1 MPTRSNLRDGFA
13 MVDEVFALSPISA
26 RAAQP
31 NEADYEAIRDAF
43 METSRGRWFLGEY
56 AKRNRNADTSM
67 VLDAVARIEH
77 ALASQRQQQ
86 QELEQADSQALPE
99 ALATIRAA
107 VEVAA
112 LAAASAVDNMAL
124 EQNLAPVRKGTRII
138 KEISWRWREIG
149 ADSRICDL
157 IDSQVTSIEAACE
170 QLASADP
177 KIALLAAFDIIKT
190 RLKELEERQAAAAD
204 AVAPVT
210 EAAAPARTVET
221 PPAAEPPVATEQETA
236 RAPEPELAQTN
247 QAAPAMTIP
256 LVAAVAAI
264 EAIEASSAEAA
275 VLVASVTVETSAEDP
290 SVVAAAAVAA
300 VSVAPPSLIAEPA
313 IAEPSIAEAL
323 VEIEQQAAAE
333 LDDAAA
339 AEAQDEAILELVAAE
354 MGAPDPIEDEEFS
367 RARTL
372 GFDIEEPTSVDDDIV
387 ASFREP
393 APTEPESAEP
403 EPAELEPTEL
413 ELAEPELALTTAQA
427 PAPEPIAAPLAP
439 PVQAP
444 PMAPASMPSA
454 SPPAAPLSEAITVE
468 TLAAIAAAVAAP
480 PPAPPVRVEATP
492 TQQLHAAAAS
502 TPPATASAMP
512 KPTYEPSLGST
523 LLSNGLLQRP
533 QAPAN
538 DPLSPIR
545 RMTQPE
551 KIAFF
556 S

>member
-1 MPTRSNLRDGFA
+1 MVIVMPTRSNVRDRFA

-86 QELEQADSQALPE
+86 QEFEQADSKALPE
-99 ALATIRAA
+99 ALAAIRAT
-107 VEVAA
+107 VEDAA
-112 LAAASAVDNMAL
+112 LAAATAVDSMAL
-124 EQNLAPVRKGTRII
+124 EQNLAPVRKGIRII

-157 IDSQVTSIEAACE
+157 IDSQVTSIEAACD
-170 QLASADP
+170 QLACADP
-177 KIALLAAFDIIKT
+177 KVALLAAFEIIKT
-190 RLKELEERQAAAAD
+190 RLKEFDAEKASIPPAAD
-204 AVAPVT
+204 EIEPAT
-210 EAAAPARTVET
+210 EAAAPPTPDVASGPTAAATVS
-221 PPAAEPPVATEQETA
+221 AEPQV
-236 RAPEPELAQTN
+236 APEPQPVPEQMEAAQ
-247 QAAPAMTIP
+247 AGLEMTIP

-264 EAIEASSAEAA
+264 ES
-275 VLVASVTVETSAEDP
+275 VETSSGADA
-290 SVVAAAAVAA
+290 VIMAAAAVEARMVDTAA
-300 VSVAPPSLIAEPA
+300 SAVVQPPEAA
-313 IAEPSIAEAL
+313 TEPSVDEAL
-323 VEIEQQAAAE
+323 LEIEQHAAAA
-333 LDDAAA
+333 LDDAVA
-339 AEAQDEAILELVAAE
+339 AEAHDEAILELVAAE
-354 MGAPDPIEDEEFS
+354 MGAPDPIDDEEFS

-387 ASFREP
+387 ASFSETAPSEP
-393 APTEPESAEP
+393 D
-403 EPAELEPTEL
+403 LV
-413 ELAEPELALTTAQA
+413 LTTAEAPVASAA
-427 PAPEPIAAPLAP
+427 PAPAAPTMS
-439 PVQAP
+439 AP
-444 PMAPASMPSA
+444 PMSSPPMPA
-454 SPPAAPLSEAITVE
+454 PPAAAPRMASPAAPAPVPSVPVSPPLPEAITIE
-468 TLAAIAAAVAAP
+468 TLAAVAAAVAAQS
-480 PPAPPVRVEATP
+480 PAAAPKADVAPIQQVRP
-492 TQQLHAAAAS
+492 TAAAAHS
-502 TPPATASAMP
+502 TSASAMP
-512 KPTYEPSLGST
+512 KPAYEPSLGST

-538 DPLSPIR
+538 DSLAPIR

>member
-1 MPTRSNLRDGFA
+1 

-43 METSRGRWFLGEY
+43 METARGRWFLGEY

-99 ALATIRAA
+99 ALAAIRAA
-107 VEVAA
+107 VEDAA
-112 LAAASAVDNMAL
+112 LAAASAVDKMAL

-157 IDSQVTSIEAACE
+157 IDSQVTSIESACE

-190 RLKELEERQAAAAD
+190 RLNELDERQAAAAPEAE
-204 AVAPVT
+204 AVAPVA
-210 EAAAPARTVET
+210 EAAAPIETVATSPMAES
-221 PPAAEPPVATEQETA
+221 PAAAEPESLQAP
-236 RAPEPELAQTN
+236 APEQAETI
-247 QAAPAMTIP
+247 QAAPAVTTP

-264 EAIEASSAEAA
+264 EAIEASVDAA
-275 VLVASVTVETSAEDP
+275 VTVADAAVEIAVEDP
-290 SVVAAAAVAA
+290 SAAAAAAAA
-300 VSVAPPSLIAEPA
+300 VSVAPPGML
-313 IAEPSIAEAL
+313 AEPSIAEAL
-323 VEIEQQAAAE
+323 VEIEQQATAE

-339 AEAQDEAILELVAAE
+339 AQAHDEAILELVAAE

-393 APTEPESAEP
+393 APAESEPEV
-403 EPAELEPTEL
+403 
-413 ELAEPELALTTAQA
+413 ALTTAQA
-427 PAPEPIAAPLAP
+427 PAPEPIAAPVAP
-439 PVQAP
+439 PVEAP
-444 PMAPASMPSA
+444 PMAPAPMPSA
-454 SPPAAPLSEAITVE
+454 PPSAPLSEAITVE

-480 PPAPPVRVEATP
+480 PPAPPVRAEVAP
-492 TQQLHAAAAS
+492 AQPLHAMAAVA
-502 TPPATASAMP
+502 PLPTASAIP

>member
-1 MPTRSNLRDGFA
+1 

-86 QELEQADSQALPE
+86 QEFDQADGRALPE
-99 ALATIRAA
+99 ALAAIRAT
-107 VEVAA
+107 VEDAA
-112 LAAASAVDNMAL
+112 LAATSAVDSMAL
-124 EQNLAPVRKGTRII
+124 EQNLAPVRKGIRII

-157 IDSQVTSIEAACE
+157 IDSQVISIEAACD

-177 KIALLAAFDIIKT
+177 KVALLAAFEIIRS
-190 RLKELEERQAAAAD
+190 RLKELDDGQAAASSAAAEVVAGAD
-204 AVAPVT
+204 AVAPPAQEGTSAAAAEPVMP
-210 EAAAPARTVET
+210 EARDKRPSEQHAPVAPEPIAPARVEATV
-221 PPAAEPPVATEQETA
+221 
-236 RAPEPELAQTN
+236 PEPAVTSS
-247 QAAPAMTIP
+247 

-264 EAIEASSAEAA
+264 ETIETPSAA
-275 VLVASVTVETSAEDP
+275 VI
-290 SVVAAAAVAA
+290 VAAAMITSEATEAVVQPAA
-300 VSVAPPSLIAEPA
+300 SVAPTEIV
-313 IAEPSIAEAL
+313 AEPSIAEVL
-323 VEIEQQAAAE
+323 VEIEQQASANAE
-333 LDDAAA
+333 DAAA

-354 MGAPDPIEDEEFS
+354 MGAPDPVEEEEFA

-387 ASFREP
+387 ASFSEP
-393 APTEPESAEP
+393 PPSEPQ
-403 EPAELEPTEL
+403 
-413 ELAEPELALTTAQA
+413 LALTTTETTVAKTAAAEAASPTVA
-427 PAPEPIAAPLAP
+427 PAAP
-439 PVQAP
+439 PMVTPVAEPVVAP
-444 PMAPASMPSA
+444 PMAPAPVPSA
-454 SPPAAPLSEAITVE
+454 PMPTPLPESIAAE
-468 TLAAIAAAVAAP
+468 TLAAVAAAVAVQP
-480 PPAPPVRVEATP
+480 PPAPPLAEAPPIRQDPAPATP
-492 TQQLHAAAAS
+492 AS
-502 TPPATASAMP
+502 STSAYAMP
-512 KPTYEPSLGST
+512 KPAYEPSLGST

-538 DPLSPIR
+538 DPLLPIR

>member
-1 MPTRSNLRDGFA
+1 

-43 METSRGRWFLGEY
+43 METARGRWFLGEY

-86 QELEQADSQALPE
+86 QELDQADSRALPE
-99 ALATIRAA
+99 ALAVIRAA
-107 VEVAA
+107 VEDAA
-112 LAAASAVDNMAL
+112 VAAASAVDGLAL

-157 IDSQVTSIEAACE
+157 IDSQVVSIEAACD

-177 KIALLAAFDIIKT
+177 KAALLAAFEIIKS
-190 RLKELEERQAAAAD
+190 RLKQLDEGQAPTSSVGDHA
-204 AVAPVT
+204 T
-210 EAAAPARTVET
+210 EAAAPTSVAPMTEA
-221 PPAAEPPVATEQETA
+221 PPAQDLDPEGEPQP
-236 RAPEPELAQTN
+236 APEPDLQ
-247 QAAPAMTIP
+247 PAFASNSP

-264 EAIEASSAEAA
+264 EAIETSSGS
-275 VLVASVTVETSAEDP
+275 ASVIVAELTVANETTAAEISADAMPVNP
-290 SVVAAAAVAA
+290 STPLEMV
-300 VSVAPPSLIAEPA
+300 
-313 IAEPSIAEAL
+313 AEPSVAEAL
-323 VEIEQQAAAE
+323 VEIEQQTLVEAE
-333 LDDAAA
+333 NAAA
-339 AEAQDEAILELVAAE
+339 AAAQDEAILELVAAE

-387 ASFREP
+387 ASFSEP
-393 APTEPESAEP
+393 APS
-403 EPAELEPTEL
+403 
-413 ELAEPELALTTAQA
+413 EPELALTTAEVPVA
-427 PAPEPIAAPLAP
+427 KAPPAPVAP
-439 PVQAP
+439 PVAMAP
-444 PMAPASMPSA
+444 PMAP
-454 SPPAAPLSEAITVE
+454 PPAPSEPDPVPLPESIAVE
-468 TLAAIAAAVAAP
+468 TLAAVAAAMAVAPQPPQALPPAELMPSPPAATATVAAP
-480 PPAPPVRVEATP
+480 
-492 TQQLHAAAAS
+492 S
-502 TPPATASAMP
+502 TTAFAMP
-512 KPTYEPSLGST
+512 KPAYEPSLGST

-533 QAPAN
+533 QVPAN
-538 DPLSPIR
+538 DPLAPIR

>member
-99 ALATIRAA
+99 ALAAIRAA
-107 VEVAA
+107 VEDAA
-112 LAAASAVDNMAL
+112 LAAASAVDKMAL

-157 IDSQVTSIEAACE
+157 IDSQVTSIESACE

-190 RLKELEERQAAAAD
+190 RLKELDERQAAAAPEAD
-204 AVAPVT
+204 AVAPVAET
-210 EAAAPARTVET
+210 AAPIETVATAPVAE
-221 PPAAEPPVATEQETA
+221 PPAAAEPEALRT
-236 RAPEPELAQTN
+236 PEPDRAEAT
-247 QAAPAMTIP
+247 QAVPAVTTP

-275 VLVASVTVETSAEDP
+275 VLVASVTVEASTEDASA
-290 SVVAAAAVAA
+290 AAAAVAA
-300 VSVAPPSLIAEPA
+300 VSVAPPAML
-313 IAEPSIAEAL
+313 AEPSIAEAL
-323 VEIEQQAAAE
+323 VEIEQQATTE

-339 AEAQDEAILELVAAE
+339 AQAQDEAILELVAAE

-393 APTEPESAEP
+393 EPAAP
-403 EPAELEPTEL
+403 EPAQPEP
-413 ELAEPELALTTAQA
+413 AEPELALTTAEA
-427 PAPEPIAAPLAP
+427 PAAETIAAPIAP
-439 PVQAP
+439 PVEAP
-444 PMAPASMPSA
+444 PMAPAPTPSA
-454 SPPAAPLSEAITVE
+454 PPPAAPLSEAITVE

-480 PPAPPVRVEATP
+480 PPAPPVRVEAAP
-492 TQQLHAAAAS
+492 SQQLHAIAAAA
-502 TPPATASAMP
+502 PAPTASAMP
-512 KPTYEPSLGST
+512 RPTYEPSLGST

>member
-1 MPTRSNLRDGFA
+1 

-43 METSRGRWFLGEY
+43 METARGRWFLGEY

-86 QELEQADSQALPE
+86 QEFDQADGKALPE
-99 ALATIRAA
+99 ALAVIRAA
-107 VEVAA
+107 VEDAA
-112 LAAASAVDNMAL
+112 LAAATAVDSLAL

-157 IDSQVTSIEAACE
+157 IDSQVISIEAACD

-177 KIALLAAFDIIKT
+177 KAALLAAFEIIKT
-190 RLKELEERQAAAAD
+190 RLTELDQGRPADERQTPVAAAMDESAAAA
-204 AVAPVT
+204 PQPT
-210 EAAAPARTVET
+210 AAPAPSAEA
-221 PPAAEPPVATEQETA
+221 PPQAQEPETA
-236 RAPEPELAQTN
+236 HSPEPHVQ
-247 QAAPAMTIP
+247 PAFASNSQ

-264 EAIEASSAEAA
+264 EEIESLSAATDVIVAEVTTASETGAA
-275 VLVASVTVETSAEDP
+275 DPVPVPSTAPADIRPEP
-290 SVVAAAAVAA
+290 SV
-300 VSVAPPSLIAEPA
+300 
-313 IAEPSIAEAL
+313 AEAL
-323 VEIEQQAAAE
+323 VEIEQQALVDAE
-333 LDDAAA
+333 DAAA
-339 AEAQDEAILELVAAE
+339 AEAEDEAILELVAAE

-372 GFDIEEPTSVDDDIV
+372 GFDIEEPSSVDDDIV
-387 ASFREP
+387 ASF
-393 APTEPESAEP
+393 S
-403 EPAELEPTEL
+403 EPT
-413 ELAEPELALTTAQA
+413 PSDSELALTTA
-427 PAPEPIAAPLAP
+427 EAP
-439 PVQAP
+439 PVKAP
-444 PMAPASMPSA
+444 PAPVAPHVAVAPPVAPPPVASAPV
-454 SPPAAPLSEAITVE
+454 PAPLPDSIAAE
-468 TLAAIAAAVAAP
+468 TLAAVAAAMAVAPQPLPSPEPAELMPAAPVAAAPVAAP
-480 PPAPPVRVEATP
+480 NT
-492 TQQLHAAAAS
+492 
-502 TPPATASAMP
+502 TAQAMP

-523 LLSNGLLQRP
+523 LLSNGVLQRP
-533 QAPAN
+533 QVPAN

-551 KIAFF
+551 KVAFF

>member
-1 MPTRSNLRDGFA
+1 

-86 QELEQADSQALPE
+86 QEFDQADGNALPE
-99 ALATIRAA
+99 ALAAIRAT
-107 VEVAA
+107 VEDAA
-112 LAAASAVDNMAL
+112 LAATSAVDSMAL
-124 EQNLAPVRKGTRII
+124 EQNLAPVRKGIRII

-157 IDSQVTSIEAACE
+157 IDSQVISIEAACD
-170 QLASADP
+170 QLAAADP
-177 KIALLAAFDIIKT
+177 KVALLAAFEIIRT
-190 RLKELEERQAAAAD
+190 RLKELDDGQAAASPTAAEVVAGAD
-204 AVAPVT
+204 TVAPPAQEGTSAAAAEPVMP
-210 EAAAPARTVET
+210 EARDERPSAQHAPVVPEPIAPARVEATV
-221 PPAAEPPVATEQETA
+221 
-236 RAPEPELAQTN
+236 PEPAVTSS
-247 QAAPAMTIP
+247 

-264 EAIEASSAEAA
+264 ETIETPSAA
-275 VLVASVTVETSAEDP
+275 VI
-290 SVVAAAAVAA
+290 VAAAMITSEATEAVVQPAA
-300 VSVAPPSLIAEPA
+300 SVAPTEIV
-313 IAEPSIAEAL
+313 AEPSIAEVL
-323 VEIEQQAAAE
+323 VEIEQQASANAE
-333 LDDAAA
+333 DAAA

-354 MGAPDPIEDEEFS
+354 MGAPDPVEDEEFA

-387 ASFREP
+387 ASFSEP
-393 APTEPESAEP
+393 PPSEPQ
-403 EPAELEPTEL
+403 
-413 ELAEPELALTTAQA
+413 LALTTTETTVAKTAAAEAASPTVA
-427 PAPEPIAAPLAP
+427 PAAP
-439 PVQAP
+439 PMVTPVAEPVVAP
-444 PMAPASMPSA
+444 PMAPAPVPSA
-454 SPPAAPLSEAITVE
+454 PMPTPLPESIAAE
-468 TLAAIAAAVAAP
+468 TLAAVAAAVAVQP
-480 PPAPPVRVEATP
+480 PPAPPLAEAPPIRQDPAPATP
-492 TQQLHAAAAS
+492 AS
-502 TPPATASAMP
+502 STSAYAMP
-512 KPTYEPSLGST
+512 KPAYEPSLGST

-538 DPLSPIR
+538 DPLLPIR